1 MSCACHA
8 PETREKS
15 PHMPE
20 KMFEKGQINIYIFL
34 LSC

>member
-1 MSCACHA
+1 MRHA

-15 PHMPE
+15 PRKPE
-20 KMFEKGQINIYIFL
+20 KMFEKEQINIYIFL